1 VDEERRSE
9 QRERRA
15 PQSAGEAC
23 GVCHADLRSG
33 QKPDTS
39 KWLATLAA
47 HVTVRYRD
55 GIEITLSTG
64 ERVVCDADEPD
75 GDVNVVSHAH
85 GDHLYERAPEAVVW
99 SNLTR
104 KLAAVRRDEVPATA
118 DDDRIT
124 LVDAGHV
131 PGARAAVIEDPDGT
145 TYCYTGDLSTR
156 EHRYLD
162 GFEAPDGMDV
172 DVLVIESTYGEP
184 EYVFPP
190 PAEATAA
197 FREWVA
203 ETDAPVLV
211 FAYSLGRAQ
220 EVQLI
225 LGGTD
230 RQVHVTDAVAA
241 LNEPIAD
248 AYGLDFPVRRYGSD
262 VELDA
267 GDALVLPAQTN
278 RLSFVEAIVEETG
291 ARKTALSGWAVD
303 SSFRFAGGYDA
314 TFPLSDHCDF
324 EELLAV
330 VEAVDPEQV
339 YTCHGSTDSLARE
352 VRSRLGYEARA
363 LKRNQTSL
371 GEF

>member
-1 VDEERRSE
+1 M
-9 QRERRA
+9 
-15 PQSAGEAC
+15 
-23 GVCHADLRSG
+23 
-33 QKPDTS
+33 
-39 KWLATLAA
+39 
-47 HVTVRYRD
+47 TVRYRD
-55 GIEITLSTG
+55 GIEVTLSTG

-75 GDVNVVSHAH
+75 GDVNIVSHAH
-85 GDHLYERAPEAVVW
+85 GDHLYERTPEEVVW
-99 SNLTR
+99 SALTR
-104 KLAAVRRDEVPATA
+104 ELAAVRRDEVPATVT
-118 DDDRIT
+118 DDRIT

-156 EHRYLD
+156 EHRYLG
-162 GFEAPDGMDV
+162 GFEPPGVDV

-190 PAEATAA
+190 PSEAAAA
-197 FREWVA
+197 FREWVG

-225 LGGTD
+225 VGETD
-230 RQVHVTDAVAA
+230 RRVYVTDAVAA
-241 LNEPIAD
+241 LNEPIAAAFD
-248 AYGLDFPVRRYGSD
+248 LAFDVERYGSD
-262 VELDA
+262 VTLDSS
-267 GDALVLPAQTN
+267 DALVLPAQTN
-278 RLSFVEAIVEETG
+278 RLSFVERIVEETG
-291 ARKTALSGWAVD
+291 AKKAALSGWAVD

-324 EELLAV
+324 EELLAA
-330 VEAVDPEQV
+330 VEAVDPERV
-339 YTCHGSTDSLARE
+339 YTCHGSTDSLARA

>member
-1 VDEERRSE
+1 M
-9 QRERRA
+9 
-15 PQSAGEAC
+15 
-23 GVCHADLRSG
+23 
-33 QKPDTS
+33 
-39 KWLATLAA
+39 
-47 HVTVRYRD
+47 TVRYRD

-99 SNLTR
+99 SDLTR
-104 KLAAVRRDEVPATA
+104 ELAAVRRDETPETVT
-118 DDDRIT
+118 DDRIT

-131 PGARAAVIEDPDGT
+131 PGARAAVVEDPDGT

-162 GFEAPDGMDV
+162 RFEPPWVDV

-190 PAEATAA
+190 PAEAAAA
-197 FREWVA
+197 FCEWVA

-225 LGGTD
+225 LGETD
-230 RQVHVTDAVAA
+230 RQVYVTEAVAA

-248 AYGLDFPVRRYGSD
+248 AFDVTFDVGRYGSE
-262 VELDA
+262 VTLDG

-291 ARKTALSGWAVD
+291 ARKAALSGWAVD

-330 VEAVDPEQV
+330 VEAVDPARV

-352 VRSRLGYEARA
+352 VRSRLGYQARA
-363 LKRNQTSL
+363 LKRNQRSL

>member
-1 VDEERRSE
+1 
-9 QRERRA
+9 
-15 PQSAGEAC
+15 
-23 GVCHADLRSG
+23 
-33 QKPDTS
+33 
-39 KWLATLAA
+39 
-47 HVTVRYRD
+47 VTVRYRD
-55 GIEITLSTG
+55 GIEVTLSTG
-64 ERVVCDADEPD
+64 DRVVCDADEPD

-99 SNLTR
+99 SELTR
-104 KLAAVRRDEVPATA
+104 DLAGVRREKVPEAVT
-118 DDDRIT
+118 DDRVT
-124 LVDAGHV
+124 LADAGHV

-156 EHRYLD
+156 DHRYLD
-162 GFEAPDGMDV
+162 RFEPPGADV

-190 PAEATAA
+190 PAEAATE
-197 FREWVA
+197 FREWVRG
-203 ETDAPVLV
+203 TDAPVVV

-220 EVQLI
+220 EVQLL
-225 LGGTD
+225 LGETD
-230 RQVHVTDAVAA
+230 RQVYVTDAIAA
-241 LNEPIAD
+241 LNEPIAA
-248 AYGLDFPVRRYGSD
+248 AYDLEFPVRRYDSGAD
-262 VELDA
+262 LGA
-267 GDALVLPAQTN
+267 GDALVLPSGTN
-278 RLSFVEAIVEETG
+278 NLGWVDGLVERTG
-291 ARKTALSGWAVD
+291 AETAALSGWAVD
-303 SSFRFAGGYDA
+303 ASFRFAGGYDA

-330 VEAVDPEQV
+330 VEAVDPERV

>member
-1 VDEERRSE
+1 M
-9 QRERRA
+9 
-15 PQSAGEAC
+15 
-23 GVCHADLRSG
+23 
-33 QKPDTS
+33 
-39 KWLATLAA
+39 
-47 HVTVRYRD
+47 TVRYRD
-55 GIEITLSTG
+55 GIEVTLSTG

-85 GDHLYERAPEAVVW
+85 GDHLYERAPGAVVW
-99 SNLTR
+99 SPLTR
-104 KLAAVRRDEVPATA
+104 ELAAVRRDELPATA
-118 DDDRIT
+118 TDDRLT

-131 PGARAAVIEDPDGT
+131 PGARAVVIEDPDGT

-156 EHRYLD
+156 DHRYLG
-162 GFEAPDGMDV
+162 GFEPPEADV
-172 DVLVIESTYGEP
+172 DVLVTESTYGEP
-184 EYVFPP
+184 EYAFPP
-190 PAEATAA
+190 PAEAAAA
-197 FREWVA
+197 FREWVR

-225 LGGTD
+225 LGETD
-230 RQVHVTDAVAA
+230 RQVYVTEAVAA
-241 LNEPIAD
+241 LNDPIVD
-248 AYGLDFPVRRYGSD
+248 AFDLAFDVARYGGD
-262 VELDA
+262 VTLDS
-267 GDALVLPAQTN
+267 GDALVLPSQTN
-278 RLSFVEAIVEETG
+278 RLSFVETLVEETG
-291 ARKTALSGWAVD
+291 AQKAALSGWAVD

-330 VEAVDPEQV
+330 VDAVDPERV